1 MVHNF
6 RRGGNRARNHGTR
19 PPRLKLWP
27 AYPMDARRPLIWSS
41 QTVKPALAVRS
52 GGRRPRGT
60 LLPWREALDASVTV
74 VQPVSCNRFQRA
86 GGVAKKTVTIR
97 DVARRAGV
105 SVATASPAMNGKQV

>member
-60 LLPWREALDASVTV
+60 LLPRREALDASVTV
-74 VQPVSCNRFQRA
+74 VQPASCNRFQRA
-86 GGVAKKTVTIR
+86 GGVAIKIVTNL
-97 DVARRAGV
+97 DVSSRAAV
-105 SVATASPAMNGKQV
+105 HSAN